1 MTAVPFCN
9 AFMHAVPVS
18 SGWSTGSFFSPLP
31 LSFYNLP
38 GFFTSF
44 SLSFLI
50 DNNNRFEFYVGGSK
64 IYCFGGHNKCSESDQ
79 LGAVYDRFALEAW
92 IGEIELETVKTYIST
107 AWPWWISKPNI
118 LIEYLNFIAVI
129 SVIITAYYCFKD
141 IFRDILEIF
150 VLTYLRLHYLRRYIW
165 SIIAVRKFDCLI
177 L

>member
-1 MTAVPFCN
+1 
-9 AFMHAVPVS
+9 MHAVLVS
-18 SGWSTGSFFSPLP
+18 SGWSTGPFFSPPP

-50 DNNNRFEFYVGGSK
+50 DNNNRFGFYVGGSK
-64 IYCFGGHNKCSESDQ
+64 ICFGGHNKCSESDQ

-107 AWPWWISKPNI
+107 AWPWRIPKPNI

-129 SVIITAYYCFKD
+129 SVIITVYYCFKD
-141 IFRDILEIF
+141 IFWDILEIF
-150 VLTYLRLHYLRRYIW
+150 VLTYLRLHYLRRWYIW
-165 SIIAVRKFDCLI
+165 YKITVRKFDCLI